1 MAKVI
6 AFRRSGENCTNCWY
20 HSPHR
25 RNYKDQS
32 VSPLGYCR
40 HPDRAKNSDSA
51 YSVGK
56 QLRLPCDPG
65 NWCAK
70 YVNADSPAMKK
81 LQFVSGIKFVLLC
94 MQQRLK
100 NHADPIEKADEYR
113 ELVDQFYMEY
123 RKLMTINQYKA
134 AKRDQKHFVALIE
147 EALECFRKESKNR
160 MP

>member
-1 MAKVI
+1 
-6 AFRRSGENCTNCWY
+6 
-20 HSPHR
+20 
-25 RNYKDQS
+25 
-32 VSPLGYCR
+32 
-40 HPDRAKNSDSA
+40 
-51 YSVGK
+51 
-56 QLRLPCDPG
+56 
-65 NWCAK
+65 
-70 YVNADSPAMKK
+70 
-81 LQFVSGIKFVLLC
+81 